1 MKTSIVFTKI
11 AQAVAG
17 NASVVVNKGGTRSGK
32 TWASL
37 QFLTWY
43 AQTFPALVVSI
54 VGETMPFL
62 KRGAIR
68 DLQTML
74 GKAWRPEAWNAS
86 NSIYTLPNG
95 SQLEFF
101 SVEDEGKIHGSARD
115 VLFINEC
122 FFIKFDVYRQL
133 AMRTR
138 LFVLLDYNPRARFWV
153 DDHILGR
160 DDAVLIHSTYKDN
173 PYLTPRQI
181 AEIEAYKNDA
191 NFWRVY
197 GLGETGSV
205 EGLIYTNWDVAK
217 EMPAGRRS
225 FWCIDFGFTN
235 EPTAILHVAESGG
248 ELYVDEVAYAPGMSN
263 AEIAKTLKDYGAT
276 KADNIV
282 ADSSEPKSIAEI
294 NVHGLR
300 VIPAKKGQGSI
311 MAGIGAV
318 QKYKLH
324 VTARSTG
331 TINELRNYMWRRDT
345 NGEWINT
352 PVDKFNHALD
362 ALRYGV
368 TSFLWNTQA
377 LQRPRVRLT
386 PIC

>member
-17 NASVVVNKGGTRSGK
+17 GASVVVNKGGTRSGK

-235 EPTAILHVAESGG
+235 DPTAILHVAESGG
-248 ELYVDEVAYAPGMSN
+248 ELYVDEIAYSPGMSN

-282 ADSSEPKSIAEI
+282 ADSSEPKSITEI
-294 NVHGLR
+294 NAHGLR

>member
-235 EPTAILHVAESGG
+235 DPTAILHVAESGG
-248 ELYVDEVAYAPGMSN
+248 ELYVDEIAYSPGMSN

-294 NVHGLR
+294 NAHGLR